1 MNDFDVLVLGGAR
14 PAKHLSAALA
24 VCGQR
29 VVLVERELVGGEC
42 SHRACIPSKSRLP
55 PGEAVRGREAG
66 ARTGVTHLSR

>member
-1 MNDFDVLVLGGAR
+1 VNDFDVLVLGGAR

-42 SHRACIPSKSRLP
+42 SHRACIP
-55 PGEAVRGREAG
+55 
-66 ARTGVTHLSR
+66 